1 MFNQL
6 SMSNA
11 HGKARVGIYNLGTI
25 KGVKPFT
32 WFYDL
37 ANQIYA
43 FQHTIRIS
51 SNQLFEFERHSS

>member
-6 SMSNA
+6 SMTNA
-11 HGKARVGIYNLGTI
+11 HGKARVGIYNIETI

-37 ANQIYA
+37 ANQLMH
-43 FQHTIRIS
+43 F
-51 SNQLFEFERHSS
+51 NLL